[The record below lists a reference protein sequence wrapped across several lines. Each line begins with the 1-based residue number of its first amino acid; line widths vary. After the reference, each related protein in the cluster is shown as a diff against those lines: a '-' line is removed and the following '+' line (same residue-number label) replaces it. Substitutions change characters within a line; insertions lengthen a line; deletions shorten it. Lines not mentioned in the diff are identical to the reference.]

1 MREPIHMK
9 EDVNLPQH
17 SNFLP
22 EIHLDLPVYNQKP
35 KTKPKHQIFPHPAV
49 LPELRRPLW
58 NIQRDLKHLWA
69 AR

>member
-49 LPELRRPLW
+49 LPELRRPL
-58 NIQRDLKHLWA
+58 
-69 AR
+69 